1 MAPMTKTPAL
11 FRRDRPLEP
20 AECAYQIGATLLR
33 ALDALGLQH
42 QDAGLVFS
50 RITLHVNRYVA
61 YEIETTALTDSL
73 VKTLRKY
80 RLVMMLTQTLGLP
93 VKSITRQAS
102 VTFAVDLAA
111 TAPIGWRTRLK
122 LFSRCRRARRGIVN
136 AKTTNQ
142 GVNQCV
148 QANQRR

>member
-1 MAPMTKTPAL
+1 MPKTLAL
-11 FRRDRPLEP
+11 FRRDRPIGP
-20 AECAYQIGATLLR
+20 AEHAYQIGAALLR

-42 QDAGLVFS
+42 QDSGLVFS

-80 RLVMMLTQTLGLP
+80 RLVMALTQTLGLP
-93 VKSITRQAS
+93 VKSITRQDS
-102 VTFAVDLAA
+102 VTFAVDLAG

-122 LFSRCRRARRGIVN
+122 LFLPLSPRRRSMDAETTGL
-136 AKTTNQ
+136 KT
-142 GVNQCV
+142 
-148 QANQRR
+148 RS

>member
-1 MAPMTKTPAL
+1 MPKTLAL
-11 FRRDRPLEP
+11 FRRDRPIGP
-20 AECAYQIGATLLR
+20 AERAYQIGAALLR

-42 QDAGLVFS
+42 QDSGLVFS

-80 RLVMMLTQTLGLP
+80 RLVLMLNQTLGLP
-93 VKSITRQAS
+93 VKSITRQDS

-111 TAPIGWRTRLK
+111 IAPSGWRTRLK
-122 LFSRCRRARRGIVN
+122 LFLPLSPSASRDREYENHG
-136 AKTTNQ
+136 AKDS
-142 GVNQCV
+142 
-148 QANQRR
+148 